1 MKKPLSRRLFCTATA
16 ASAAAVAS
24 HAALRLQAAEPM
36 ETTLLVRGDDM
47 GAARSINAACVEACQ
62 KGICRSVEVLVP
74 GPWFLDAV
82 KLLKAAP
89 EIDVGVHLCLTSEWD
104 RVKWRPLTPAPS
116 LVDADGYFH
125 PRTRAGNNA
134 PAGST
139 GFLDSSPKLEEV
151 ERELRAQ
158 VASLLRHLP
167 KATHLSAHMGAA
179 TATPELKTLT
189 QNLAKEFKLRLESEG
204 IPADRQLK
212 HVPGVGTSKQ
222 NAKDK
227 EDSLLEFIAKKQPGN
242 WFLLTHPAY
251 DDAETRAIGH
261 PGYENVASDRDGITK
276 MLTSPRVMEAVK
288 SAGIRLISYADLGSV

>member
-1 MKKPLSRRLFCTATA
+1 M
-16 ASAAAVAS
+16 AVDS
-24 HAALRLQAAEPM
+24 SPHLLAAEEM
-36 ETTLLVRGDDM
+36 QTNLLVRGDDM

-82 KLLKAAP
+82 KNLKAAP

-104 RVKWRPLTPAPS
+104 RVKWRPLTHAPS
-116 LVDADGYFH
+116 LVDANGYFH
-125 PRTRAGNNA
+125 PRTRAGNNS
-134 PAGST
+134 PPGST

-158 VASLLRHLP
+158 ITLLMRHLP

-179 TATPELKTLT
+179 TATPELKALT

-204 IPADRQLK
+204 LPAKRQLK
-212 HVPGVGTSKQ
+212 HIPGVGTSKQ
-222 NAKDK
+222 SPQEK
-227 EDSLLEFIAKKQPGN
+227 EESLLEFISKKQPGN

-261 PGYENVASDRDGITK
+261 PGYENVAADRDGITK
-276 MLTSPRVMEAVK
+276 MLTSPRVLAAVK
-288 SAGIRLISYADLGSV
+288 AAGIRLLGYADLG

>member
-1 MKKPLSRRLFCTATA
+1 MTQSLSRRLFCG
-16 ASAAAVAS
+16 AAVATS
-24 HAALRLQAAEPM
+24 VALAHGTEPGLQAAEQLS
-36 ETTLLVRGDDM
+36 TSLLVRGDDM
-47 GAARSINAACVEACQ
+47 GASRSINAACVDACQ

-74 GPWFLDAV
+74 GPWYLDAV

-104 RVKWRPLTPAPS
+104 RVKWRPLTHAPS

-125 PRTRAGNNA
+125 PRTRAGSNA
-134 PAGST
+134 PLGST

-158 VASLLRHLP
+158 IGSLLKHLP

-179 TATPELKTLT
+179 TATPELKSLT

-204 IPADRQLK
+204 LSARRQLK
-212 HVPGVGTSKQ
+212 HVPDVGTNKQ
-222 NAKDK
+222 SAKEK
-227 EDSLLEFIAKKQPGN
+227 EESLLAFIAKYQTSGN
-242 WFLLTHPAY
+242 FWLLVTHPAY

-261 PGYENVASDRDGITK
+261 PGYENVAADRDGITK
-276 MLTSPRVMEAVK
+276 MLTSPRVVEAVK
-288 SAGIRLISYADLGSV
+288 AAGIRLMSYADLK